1 MRRGRRNSRLS
12 SCSNTNR
19 GCYFGSGCSL
29 QIIITINMIII
40 IIEVIFIINIIQSTF
55 FDIFCPRHWYI
66 LNIVKIY
73 INGKSF

>member
-1 MRRGRRNSRLS
+1 
-12 SCSNTNR
+12 
-19 GCYFGSGCSL
+19 
-29 QIIITINMIII
+29 MIII

-55 FDIFCPRHWYI
+55 SDIFCPRHWYI